1 MARRGLEERR
11 RSEYQEETM
20 SSVLAVEAPNSRPIY
35 GHLPEF
41 RRDSL
46 DFLTQLARDHGEFV
60 RFRLGPQRAVL
71 LNSPELIGQVLA
83 ETNRH
88 YTRHFLPRLS
98 GSLLGLGLFTSE
110 GRLWSHER
118 RLIQPA
124 FHREH
129 AKQWCSVMTES
140 AERAVAQWGDGEV
153 RDTHND
159 MVAVALE
166 NVSRTLFGADVHT
179 DIEIVARALQVVMD
193 NFESRLEMLVPPP
206 HWVPTPA
213 NLRLAKVIRQLDDIL
228 YRFVNDRRT
237 SGQARGDVLDVL
249 LEAQARDSSIMSDQQ
264 IRDEA
269 MALFTGGH
277 EPVAAGLSWAWY
289 LISEH
294 PEVEARLLD
303 ELDTVLA
310 GRTPDAGDLP
320 ALQYLSMV
328 VKETFRLYPP
338 SWGFDRKATV
348 DCHLGGHHIRRGTL
362 VIISQWVLH
371 RDERFFEK
379 PDQFIPERWAGSLAE
394 TLPKYAY
401 IPFGGGPRYCIGNS
415 FATIETILVLA
426 TILQRARLR
435 LAPGRIVVPQPTI
448 TLRPKHGL
456 EMVVEKR

>member
-1 MARRGLEERR
+1 
-11 RSEYQEETM
+11 M
-20 SSVLAVEAPNSRPIY
+20 SSVLAVEAPNSRPVY

-46 DFLTQLARDHGEFV
+46 EFLTQLAHDHGDFV

-71 LNSPELIGQVLA
+71 VNSPELIGQVLA

-129 AKQWCSVMTES
+129 AKHWCAVMAES
-140 AERAVAQWGDGEV
+140 AERAVDGWADGEV

-159 MVAVALE
+159 MVTVALE

-213 NLRLAKVIRQLDDIL
+213 NVRLAKVIRQLDDIL
-228 YRFVNDRRT
+228 YRFVNERRA
-237 SGQARGDVLDVL
+237 SGKSRGDVLDVL
-249 LEAQARDSSIMSDQQ
+249 LEAQARDSSIMSDRQ

-289 LISEH
+289 LISKH
-294 PEVEARLLD
+294 PEVEARLLE
-303 ELDTVLA
+303 ELSVRLG
-310 GRTPDAGDLP
+310 GRTPGASDLP
-320 ALQYLSMV
+320 ALPYTAMV
-328 VKETFRLYPP
+328 VKESFRLFPP
-338 SWGFDRKATV
+338 SWGFDRKATI
-348 DCHLGGHHIRRGTL
+348 DCDLGGHHIRRGTL

-371 RDERFFEK
+371 RDQRFFDH
-379 PDQFIPERWAGSLAE
+379 PDEFIPERWAGSLSD
-394 TLPKYAY
+394 TLPKYSY

-426 TILQRARLR
+426 TILQRVSLR
-435 LAPGRIVVPQPTI
+435 LAPGPDVIPQPSI
-448 TLRPKHGL
+448 TLRPKNGL
-456 EMVVEKR
+456 PMVVQKR